1 MQSKPGGHRPLAP
14 QLSQGSHHS
23 ISATPTAAATSPV
36 ISSSAV
42 KHDQCHRSV
51 RARATRTFFF
61 LSLVPPATGTLS
73 CSLPVQE
80 WRSRPARLRPG
91 PSDRDARQKTTTRGS
106 TGRRRA
112 WLPSSPQP
120 WDTSVPRIVLR
131 GLRNSLHQFRCS
143 GPPESVTSEAPSTFH
158 SARVQPCC
166 SA

>member
-61 LSLVPPATGTLS
+61 SL
-73 CSLPVQE
+73 
-80 WRSRPARLRPG
+80 SRPPCHGNIVVFAARARMEESAGASPTG
-91 PSDRDARQKTTTRGS
+91 PQRQGCKTKTTTRGS
-106 TGRRRA
+106 TGRRCA

>member
-61 LSLVPPATGTLS
+61 SLSSPLPREHCRVRCPRKNGEVDLRVSDRAPATGM
-73 CSLPVQE
+73 Q
-80 WRSRPARLRPG
+80 
-91 PSDRDARQKTTTRGS
+91 DKKTTTRGS

-143 GPPESVTSEAPSTFH
+143 GPPESVTSEVPSTFH